1 MWTWWVSRSSSAPV
15 RRSEANTLVQSSNGR
30 WERHIAELVDDQ
42 QLASGKLRLKPQEP
56 FLVACL
62 QKLVHER
69 DGRREADGEASLA
82 GGKPEGESHMALAGA
97 AVAERDNVLAAQD
110 VLRARQLQHEHL
122 VKAGQRSE
130 VERVEALHRRKAR
143 LPDAPLD
150 HAPLALDQLQ
160 LGQSQKIAR
169 MVNGFAR
176 AVAGDLVVLA

>member
-82 GGKPEGESHMALAGA
+82 GGKPE
-97 AVAERDNVLAAQD
+97 RDNVLAAQD